1 MRLPVHGAWGLPV
14 AEAITLPPP
23 QAGDRYVML
32 GDVVLTGFD
41 AHLDL
46 ATGDLTL
53 DLTLRAL
60 APIVQD
66 MSLKF
71 AAEADVLVEGTPAD
85 GTLPT
90 LKWGWGA
97 TVHETVHVILPA
109 DQLPVPDLSLTL
121 YDAFTS
127 EVWPLFDPVW
137 PNSGRDRN
145 SPPLKHK
152 KRRPLWTPFDF

>member
-1 MRLPVHGAWGLPV
+1 
-14 AEAITLPPP
+14 
-23 QAGDRYVML
+23 ML

-41 AHLDL
+41 ARLDPASGDL
-46 ATGDLTL
+46 AL

-66 MSLKF
+66 MSLKL
-71 AAEADVLVEGTPAD
+71 AAGTDVLVEGTPAN

-127 EVWPLFDPVW
+127 EVWPLFDPALAQ
-137 PNSGRDRN
+137 SGPGLHL
-145 SPPLKHK
+145 SLP
-152 KRRPLWTPFDF
+152 